1 METPSFLDAWRIATA
16 QNVAT
21 NGRWFCAL
29 LVLINLAATER
40 ALAVMAAL
48 PVGVSVLIEAAPAGR
63 ARTSAAQ
70 LLYVFVAL
78 VALATLIK
86 AW

>member
-1 METPSFLDAWRIATA
+1 METQFFLDAWRIASA

-29 LVLINLAATER
+29 LVLINLAASDR

-48 PVGVSVLIEAAPAGR
+48 PVGLSVLIEAAPAGR
-63 ARTSAAQ
+63 SRTAASQ